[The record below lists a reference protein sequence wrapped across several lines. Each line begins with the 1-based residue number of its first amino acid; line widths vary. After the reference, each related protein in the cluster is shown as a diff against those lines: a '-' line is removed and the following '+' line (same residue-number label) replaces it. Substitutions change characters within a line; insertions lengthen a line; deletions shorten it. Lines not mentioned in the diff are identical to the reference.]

1 MMSAVR
7 GQGAALQHNIQLKH
21 RESYNSGMHSRMMD
35 VNHNL
40 LSHLQSLVQ
49 FAESSLKCSFI
60 WSVIWGAEFDGA
72 AGKWMDKERD
82 CVGFVSWEGIADS

>member
-1 MMSAVR
+1 MSAVR

-21 RESYNSGMHSRMMD
+21 RESYNSGMHPRMMD

-60 WSVIWGAEFDGA
+60 
-72 AGKWMDKERD
+72 
-82 CVGFVSWEGIADS
+82 